1 MAGGLTYH
9 RSVLSAADWGT
20 FGAVDDSN
28 DDLTLSPLASERKRV
43 ASADTGS
50 EPAKAKHDWYRD
62 LEASSSRQV
71 DRRME

>member
-50 EPAKAKHDWYRD
+50 ESPPKRNMTGIETLKLPHRD
-62 LEASSSRQV
+62 K
-71 DRRME
+71 